1 SRLTHS
7 LYRLLVSRSG
17 RDKGMWPYRI
27 PGSSSSAATSIIR
40 WSLLL
45 IVLPMCAQARF
56 PIEKW
61 ECGSDGWTKTESHK
75 EVIKKCP
82 HFAEE
87 INHCCVV
94 HDDCYGRQKG
104 QKYCD
109 TEFDACNKRVLDD
122 ERAGPCKEIVELAY
136 AAVDFMGFIAYTGS
150 TNYTEP
156 HEKDLPQLCRPEKTM
171 GVFFDYL
178 YLSCPTIKKSISSC
192 CDQLTVCPDLPLGRN
207 RTECANR
214 AMGCLV
220 KARSEEHNGFNDGH
234 CDRALDRTRKYLA
247 LDYIMED
254 GHVGAKKHHGP
265 PEIFANS
272 NQAFALLMILSMTC
286 GICLLLVTYK
296 YYRLR
301 SQNKDRKYST
311 ITLSTA

>member
-1 SRLTHS
+1 
-7 LYRLLVSRSG
+7 
-17 RDKGMWPYRI
+17 
-27 PGSSSSAATSIIR
+27 
-40 WSLLL
+40 
-45 IVLPMCAQARF
+45 Q
-56 PIEKW
+56 
-61 ECGSDGWTKTESHK
+61 
-75 EVIKKCP
+75 
-82 HFAEE
+82 
-87 INHCCVV
+87 
-94 HDDCYGRQKG
+94 
-104 QKYCD
+104 
-109 TEFDACNKRVLDD
+109 RVLGD

-220 KARSEEHNGFNDGH
+220 KVRSEKHHGFNDGH
-234 CDRALDRTRKYLA
+234 CDQALDRIRKYLA

-254 GHVGAKKHHGP
+254 GHAGAKKHRTARDFRQLEP
-265 PEIFANS
+265 
-272 NQAFALLMILSMTC
+272 
-286 GICLLLVTYK
+286 GIRTPDDSIDVVRC
-296 YYRLR
+296 
-301 SQNKDRKYST
+301 
-311 ITLSTA
+311 LSTAGHLQVLPSPIPEYRSQVFHDHPIDRL